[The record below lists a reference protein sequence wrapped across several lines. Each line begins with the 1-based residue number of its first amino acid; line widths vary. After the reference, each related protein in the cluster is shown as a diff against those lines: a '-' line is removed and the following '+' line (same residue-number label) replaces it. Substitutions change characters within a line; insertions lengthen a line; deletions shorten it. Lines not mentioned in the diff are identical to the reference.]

1 MDFIATEAEHML
13 LEWILR
19 HHDRPEQKNIYNGE
33 DVLRSL
39 SMDAEDEV
47 KERVWELVKREL
59 NYRWIVDKVKD
70 EVANQPE
77 TDNEEENEEEDEE
90 MEKGSDVDD

>member
-1 MDFIATEAEHML
+1 MDSIASEAEGML
-13 LEWILR
+13 LEWIVR
-19 HHDRPEQKNIYNGE
+19 HLDRDEQKNIHNGE

-47 KERVWELVKREL
+47 RNQVWELVKREL

-77 TDNEEENEEEDEE
+77 TDKEEEDEDLE
-90 MEKGSDVDD
+90 NGSCSDSE

>member
-1 MDFIATEAEHML
+1 MDSILTEAESML
-13 LEWILR
+13 LEWIVR
-19 HHDRPEQKNIYNGE
+19 HLDRSEQKDIHNGE

-47 KERVWELVKREL
+47 KNQVWELVKREL

-70 EVANQPE
+70 EVSNQPD
-77 TDNEEENEEEDEE
+77 TENEDEDEE
-90 MEKGSDVDD
+90 DVKADSDSE

>member
-1 MDFIATEAEHML
+1 MDSIASEAEHML
-13 LEWILR
+13 LEWIVR
-19 HHDRPEQKNIYNGE
+19 HLDRDEQKNIYNGE

-39 SMDAEDEV
+39 SMDAEEEV

-77 TDNEEENEEEDEE
+77 TDIEEDEEDEE
-90 MEKGSDVDD
+90 MENGSSSDTE

>member
-1 MDFIATEAEHML
+1 MDSITSEAEQML
-13 LEWILR
+13 LEWIVR
-19 HHDRPEQKNIYNGE
+19 HLDRDEQKNIYNGE

-47 KERVWELVKREL
+47 KNQVWELVKREL

-70 EVANQPE
+70 ELANQPE
-77 TDNEEENEEEDEE
+77 TEDENEVDEDLEN
-90 MEKGSDVDD
+90 GSPSDSE

>member
-1 MDFIATEAEHML
+1 MDSVASEAEHML
-13 LEWILR
+13 LEWIVR
-19 HHDRPEQKNIYNGE
+19 HLDRDEQKNIYNGE

-77 TDNEEENEEEDEE
+77 TDNEEENEEEEE
-90 MEKGSDVDD
+90 MEKESDVDD

>member
-1 MDFIATEAEHML
+1 MDSVASEAEGML
-13 LEWILR
+13 LEWIVR
-19 HHDRPEQKNIYNGE
+19 HLDRDEQKNIYNGE

-77 TDNEEENEEEDEE
+77 TENEEDEEDEE
-90 MEKGSDVDD
+90 MENGSQSDSD

>member
-1 MDFIATEAEHML
+1 MDSIASEAEQML
-13 LEWILR
+13 LEWIVR
-19 HHDRPEQKNIYNGE
+19 HLDRPEQKNIYNGE

-39 SMDAEDEV
+39 SMDAEEEV
-47 KERVWELVKREL
+47 KDRVWELVKREL

-77 TDNEEENEEEDEE
+77 TDKEDEEDE
-90 MEKGSDVDD
+90 MEKESDVDD

>member
-1 MDFIATEAEHML
+1 MDSIASEAEHML
-13 LEWILR
+13 LEWIVR
-19 HHDRPEQKNIYNGE
+19 HLDRDEQKNIYNGE

-39 SMDAEDEV
+39 SMDAEEEV

-77 TDNEEENEEEDEE
+77 TDIEEDEE
-90 MEKGSDVDD
+90 DEDLKNGSLSDTE

>member
-1 MDFIATEAEHML
+1 MDSILTEAESML
-13 LEWILR
+13 LKWIVR
-19 HHDRPEQKNIYNGE
+19 HLDRSEQKDIHNGE

-47 KERVWELVKREL
+47 RNQVWELVKREL

-70 EVANQPE
+70 EVSNQPE
-77 TDNEEENEEEDEE
+77 TENEDEE
-90 MEKGSDVDD
+90 DGKADSDSE

>member
-1 MDFIATEAEHML
+1 MDSILTEAESML
-13 LEWILR
+13 LEWIVR
-19 HHDRPEQKNIYNGE
+19 HLDRSEQKDIHNGE

-47 KERVWELVKREL
+47 KNQVWELVKREL

-70 EVANQPE
+70 EVSNQPE
-77 TDNEEENEEEDEE
+77 TENEDEE
-90 MEKGSDVDD
+90 DVKADSDSE

>member
-1 MDFIATEAEHML
+1 MDSVASEAEQML
-13 LEWILR
+13 LEWIVR
-19 HHDRPEQKNIYNGE
+19 HLDRDEQKNIYNGE

-77 TDNEEENEEEDEE
+77 TDNEEDEEDEE
-90 MEKGSDVDD
+90 MENGSQSDSD

>member
-1 MDFIATEAEHML
+1 MDSILTEAEQML
-13 LEWILR
+13 LQWILN
-19 HHDRPEQKNIYNGE
+19 HLDRAEQKDIHNGE

-47 KERVWELVKREL
+47 KNQVWELVKREL

-70 EVANQPE
+70 EVSNQPE
-77 TDNEEENEEEDEE
+77 TEDEDEE
-90 MEKGSDVDD
+90 EEKADSDSE

>member
-1 MDFIATEAEHML
+1 ML
-13 LEWILR
+13 LEWIVR
-19 HHDRPEQKNIYNGE
+19 HLDRSEQKDIHNGE

-47 KERVWELVKREL
+47 KNQVWELVKREL

-70 EVANQPE
+70 EVSNQPD
-77 TDNEEENEEEDEE
+77 TENEDEDEE
-90 MEKGSDVDD
+90 DVKADSDSE

>member
-1 MDFIATEAEHML
+1 MDSIASEAEHML
-13 LEWILR
+13 LEWIVR
-19 HHDRPEQKNIYNGE
+19 HLDRDEQKNIQNGE

-39 SMDAEDEV
+39 SMDAEEEV

-77 TDNEEENEEEDEE
+77 TDIEEDEE
-90 MEKGSDVDD
+90 DEDLKNGSLSDTE